1 MERINP
7 HIHSRT
13 SPSRSPLA
21 FFVLVYALTIPFW
34 LLGTFVQVDWLPDNL
49 PITDVGA
56 TFVPMI
62 AAFILV
68 HRTEG
73 GNGVKKLCTRVFDF
87 RRIPDKRWYV
97 PIVLLLP
104 LLYLLTYLTMR
115 NIGLPVPNDWHV
127 PLLLS
132 LIFIGYFIA
141 ATGEELGYMGYV
153 IDPVQERMGALA
165 ASVVVGSI
173 WALWHFPSMILIG
186 QSPRLMAWGFVAT
199 VGFRIL
205 YVWLYNNTSQC
216 IFGVILFHAIGN
228 TGRTIFPG
236 GRQAFELADAAVGY
250 SLIAA
255 SAMLVAYLWAPRTF
269 ARFRFPFSQRK

>member
-1 MERINP
+1 M
-7 HIHSRT
+7 HART
-13 SPSRSPLA
+13 PPSRSPWA
-21 FFVLVYALTIPFW
+21 FFVLVYALTVPFW
-34 LLGTFVQVDWLPDNL
+34 LLGTVVRVDGLPDNL

-56 TFVPMI
+56 TCVPMI

-73 GNGVKKLCTRVFDF
+73 ANGMKKLCARVFDF
-87 RRIPDKRWYV
+87 RRISDKRWYV
-97 PIVLLLP
+97 PIILLLP

-115 NIGLPVPNDWHV
+115 AIGLPVPNDWHV
-127 PLLLS
+127 PLFLP

-153 IDPVQERMGALA
+153 IDPLQERMGALG

-173 WALWHFPSMILIG
+173 WALWHCPSMIQIG

-205 YVWLYNNTSQC
+205 YVWLYNNTGRC
-216 IFGVILFHAIGN
+216 TFGVILFHAIGN

-255 SAMLVAYLWAPRTF
+255 SAMLVAYLWSPRTF
-269 ARFRFPFSQRK
+269 ARFRIPFTQRK